1 MGFSIGRFLGNLAG
15 SVVSQIPII
24 GPLIGAAS
32 AGFTGPRGPAAPF
45 PVPTGTAGSQR
56 GPTVL
61 TGGSGPGTLVGG
73 SAVVTMARGA
83 IGFIAGLLARASA
96 TLGKRITRSGVLS
109 LSREV
114 GLVTAATALGLTAVE
129 IAQIIASKPRR
140 RRRGIT
146 ASQISTTKATLRRI
160 QSLDRAI
167 AKACPPPAHRRAAV
181 RK

>member
-1 MGFSIGRFLGNLAG
+1 MGFSIGN
-15 SVVSQIPII
+15 
-24 GPLIGAAS
+24 LIGAVAPILGGIFGGAPGAALGS
-32 AGFTGPRGPAAPF
+32 VIGKVADPRRAFTQPTGFLPQSGPRG
-45 PVPTGTAGSQR
+45 SQT
-56 GPTVL
+56 GPT
-61 TGGSGPGTLVGG
+61 GSGPGVLVGG
-73 SAVVTMARGA
+73 SAVLTMARGVV
-83 IGFIAGLLARASA
+83 GFIAGLLARASA
-96 TLGKRITRSGVLS
+96 TLGKRITRAGVLS

-129 IAQIIASKPRR
+129 VAQIIASKPRR